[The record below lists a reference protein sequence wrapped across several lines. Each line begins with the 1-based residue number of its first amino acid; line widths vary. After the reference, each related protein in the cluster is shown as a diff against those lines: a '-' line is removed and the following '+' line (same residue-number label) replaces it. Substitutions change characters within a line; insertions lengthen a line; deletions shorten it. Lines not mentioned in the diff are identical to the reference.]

1 MSTKAD
7 PAILS
12 VITVTYNCRELLLKT
27 LHSIRMQS
35 YPHIE
40 YIVVDGASD
49 DGTAAVIE
57 NDKETISAWVSEP
70 DHGIYDAMN
79 KGLSMASG
87 DYIWFINAG
96 DEIHAPDTVE
106 RIFKAHQSADLYY
119 GDTMITDAAGNEI
132 GLRRLRPPEALT
144 WKDFR
149 WGQLVSH
156 QAFIPRRSLAPEY
169 DLEFVHSA
177 DIDWQLKILHKAS
190 SIVNTHQVLCNFLD
204 GGHSKQH
211 IPGSLRERFQIMK
224 RNYGLFRSMGNH
236 LIIGIKFFVYLFRHR
251 RF

>member
-1 MSTKAD
+1 MAD
-7 PAILS
+7 PVTLS
-12 VITVTYNCRELLLKT
+12 IITVTYNCRELLLKT
-27 LHSIRMQS
+27 LGSIREQS

-57 NDKETISAWVSEP
+57 KEKTTISAWVSEP
-70 DHGIYDAMN
+70 DQGIYDAMN

-87 DYIWFINAG
+87 KYVWFINAG

-106 RIFKAHQSADLYY
+106 RIFNGQQQADLYY
-119 GDTMITDAAGNEI
+119 GDTMITDPGGKEI
-132 GLRRLRPPEALT
+132 GLRRLRPPETLT
-144 WKDFR
+144 WQDYR

-156 QAFIPRRSLAPEY
+156 QAFIPRRELTPDY
-169 DLEFVHSA
+169 DLDYRHSA
-177 DIDWQLKILHKAS
+177 DIDWQLKILRKAKT
-190 SIVNTHQVLCNFLD
+190 IVNTQQVLCNFLD
-204 GGHSKQH
+204 GGHSKKN

-224 RNYGLFRSMGNH
+224 KNYGLLRSLAAH
-236 LIIGIKFFVYLFRHR
+236 FIIGTKFFIYLFRHR

>member
-1 MSTKAD
+1 MPD
-7 PAILS
+7 PARLS
-12 VITVTYNCRELLLKT
+12 IITVTYNCRELLLNT
-27 LHSIRMQS
+27 IRSIREQS

-49 DGTAAVIE
+49 DGTKAVIE
-57 NDKETISAWVSEP
+57 KEKETITAWISEP

-79 KGLSMASG
+79 KGLAMASG
-87 DYIWFINAG
+87 DYVWFINAG

-106 RIFKAHQSADLYY
+106 RIFKEHQPADLYY
-119 GDTMITDAAGNEI
+119 GDAMITDSDGKEI

-156 QAFIPRRSLAPEY
+156 QSFISKRELAPDY
-169 DLEFVHSA
+169 DLQFRHSA
-177 DIDWQLKILHKAS
+177 DIDWQLKILRRAET
-190 SIVNTHQVLCNFLD
+190 IVNTHQVLCNFLD

-211 IPGSLRERFQIMK
+211 IPVSLRERFQIMK
-224 RNYGLFRSMGNH
+224 KNYGLLRSMGNH
-236 LIIGIKFFVYLFRHR
+236 FIIGIKFFIYLFRHR